1 MSVVRVS
8 ILNIPHEH
16 LDEASQ
22 RMKDAEASLGGIR
35 ELPGLLAYFV
45 GVDRSTSQLSNISV
59 WDTAEHARAMSTFQP
74 MLDLARTFA
83 ELPDVT
89 FARPVPNFEGLWQ
102 WGDASGGAAPEPT
115 TT

>member
-8 ILNIPHEH
+8 ILSIPGEH

-22 RMKDAEASLGGIR
+22 RMEEAETALAGIR

-45 GVDRSTSQLSNISV
+45 GIDRSASQLSNVSM
-59 WDTAEHARAMSTFQP
+59 WDTDEHAKAMSTFQP

-83 ELPDVT
+83 EIPGVT
-89 FARPVPNFEGLWQ
+89 FLRPIPNFEGLWE
-102 WGDASGGAAPEPT
+102 WGSASGGAG
-115 TT
+115 